1 MHALNNSIVKDTQHI
16 VLIDDDDSVRQ
27 SLELMLINLGYRVH
41 AYSNAN
47 DFLETTHHKPLTSCI
62 ILCDM
67 NMPNMSGVE
76 LQTTLAN
83 QGSTTPMIFI
93 SGESSVDQVITAM
106 KQGAVEFMTK
116 PFNLN
121 ELVSAVE
128 NGFKFEK
135 NAQQN
140 ALKTLELK
148 EKLQKLSPREYQV
161 FYLLVKGYN
170 NTEILNKLNIS
181 LPTTKQYKAE
191 VMRKLNLNSL
201 SEVIAMH
208 QLGSHL

>member
-27 SLELMLINLGYRVH
+27 SLELMLINLGYRVY

-83 QGSTTPMIFI
+83 QGATTPMIFI

-140 ALKTLELK
+140 ALKILELK